1 MLQYMSNYMWL
12 SSSLKSW
19 GWFRFI
25 TQNNILY
32 IAKVKLNFQKTV
44 AKTRGIFTGYSKLN
58 LWYSAMLRMFE
69 VKGGKR
75 RQSALVL
82 NNIYKGLIFNCH
94 RSVLSVL
101 AWYEKEAYPATGMES
116 NLRLFDKSVISFK
129 LAIDVFIQVS
139 SYLNCT

>member
-58 LWYSAMLRMFE
+58 LWYSAVLRMFE

-75 RQSALVL
+75 R
-82 NNIYKGLIFNCH
+82 
-94 RSVLSVL
+94 
-101 AWYEKEAYPATGMES
+101 
-116 NLRLFDKSVISFK
+116 
-129 LAIDVFIQVS
+129 
-139 SYLNCT
+139 